1 MKNNKIKSY
10 KGFDKDLKCRNFQ
23 YEVGKEYE
31 TQGEIKACKNGFH
44 ACENPMD
51 VFEYYAPSDSRYCE
65 VRQSGVVNEGGD
77 KTVSSKIRVQ
87 CEIGLSGI
95 VQAGV
100 KFILDKINWANDNSA
115 NTGDYSAATNTG
127 DYSAATNTGDYSAAT
142 NTGDRSAATNTGY
155 RSAATNT
162 GNGSAATNTGDYSAA
177 TNTGNG
183 SAATNTGDYSAAKV
197 DGKESIAIVTGKNSK
212 ASGALGC
219 WLVLTERGEWNGET
233 YPIKEVK
240 AVKVDGEMIKA
251 NTFYSLING
260 KIKEV
265 E

>member
-10 KGFDKDLKCRNFQ
+10 KGFDKDLKCRDFQ
-23 YEVGKEYE
+23 YEIGKEYE

-127 DYSAATNTGDYSAAT
+127 DYSAA
-142 NTGDRSAATNTGY
+142 
-155 RSAATNT
+155 
-162 GNGSAATNTGDYSAA
+162 
-177 TNTGNG
+177 
-183 SAATNTGDYSAAKV
+183 KV

-240 AVKVDGEMIKA
+240 AVKVDGEEIKA

-260 KIKEV
+260 EIKEV

>member
-1 MKNNKIKSY
+1 MENKKIKSY

-31 TQGEIKACKNGFH
+31 TQGEIKVCKNGFH

-51 VFEYYAPSDSRYCE
+51 VFAYYAPSDSRYCE

-115 NTGDYSAATNTG
+115 NTGDRSAATNTGHQSAATNTGHQSAATNTGHQSAATNTGHYSAATNTG
-127 DYSAATNTGDYSAAT
+127 DYSAATNTGH
-142 NTGDRSAATNTGY
+142 R
-155 RSAATNT
+155 
-162 GNGSAATNTGDYSAA
+162 
-177 TNTGNG
+177 

-197 DGKESIAIVTGKNSK
+197 EGKDSVAIVTGKNSR
-212 ASGALGC
+212 ACGALGC

-233 YPIKEVK
+233 CPIKEVR
-240 AVKVDGEMIKA
+240 AVKVDGEIIKA
-251 NTFYSLING
+251 DTWYQLING
-260 KIKEV
+260 EIKEV
-265 E
+265 K